1 MVRLIFKLRIARVVG
16 ANHPAVSFDDP
27 GLEKA
32 RQAAQAAAPV
42 PVNKAALEYITERNS
57 KRDRFPIFHSTGC
70 GSRRT
75 CGQEGLNV
83 VRRDRK
89 GSVSGNGVVGCSSA
103 RPALAC
109 DTTEY
114 RCVERDPRTSLE
126 AEEKPED

>member
-1 MVRLIFKLRIARVVG
+1 MVRLIFKLRIARVAG
-16 ANHPAVSFDDP
+16 ANHLAVSFDDP

-75 CGQEGLNV
+75 RASSRSWVC
-83 VRRDRK
+83 VRCLSKTPTRK
-89 GSVSGNGVVGCSSA
+89 GPLQLERRLGRTSVFILKHIEWYWEIRIGTVT
-103 RPALAC
+103 ALA
-109 DTTEY
+109 
-114 RCVERDPRTSLE
+114 
-126 AEEKPED
+126 A